1 MSITKKI
8 VAIGVVQLVIV
19 GGVLIGVTYR
29 ESRDEVIQQ
38 YVEKSRAI
46 VLAAES
52 TREEMGRKWHD
63 GIFTTAQLAGWARE
77 GRIDKVLSAVPVVT
91 AWNAAM
97 KKSDEGGYQ
106 MRVPKFE
113 PRNPKN
119 QPDAIE
125 ARVIRMFEENGV
137 AEHFEID
144 KEKNAIRYFR
154 PIRLTEEC
162 LHCHGDPKTS
172 MALWGNDRGV
182 DPTGGRME
190 NWKVGEVHG
199 AFEVIQSLEKA
210 DATIASA
217 AMRSIT
223 IVFLLVALAAVAFYQ
238 IIRRAVVRPVIAV
251 VDGLTMGAGQVAS
264 VAGQVSQ
271 AAQTLASGASEQA
284 ASLEET
290 SASMEEMSAMTRQ
303 NAANAVRVTELMA
316 AVDAGVKDSNRD
328 LDAMVSTMAAIGESS
343 QKVAKIIQTIDSLA
357 FQTNILA
364 LNAAVEAARAGD
376 AGMGFAVVADE
387 VRQLAVRS
395 AQAARDTTLLI
406 DEAAANA
413 ASGSQRVN
421 QMSAT
426 IARITE
432 SVGHAKGLVGEVNEA
447 TRQQADGVGQ
457 VGQALQQ
464 MERVTQSNAAAA
476 EEGAAASEQLTN
488 QAEESKALVDS
499 LRDLIGGGPV
509 AAATEHVEQAAP
521 APVVRHRR
529 AA

>member
-1 MSITKKI
+1 
-8 VAIGVVQLVIV
+8 
-19 GGVLIGVTYR
+19 
-29 ESRDEVIQQ
+29 
-38 YVEKSRAI
+38 
-46 VLAAES
+46 
-52 TREEMGRKWHD
+52 
-63 GIFTTAQLAGWARE
+63 
-77 GRIDKVLSAVPVVT
+77 DKVLSAVPVVT
-91 AWNAAM
+91 AWKAAM
-97 KKSDEGGYQ
+97 KKSEEGGYQ
-106 MRVPKFE
+106 MRVPKFK

-119 QPDAIE
+119 EPDAVE

-137 AEHFEID
+137 KEHFEID
-144 KEKNAIRYFR
+144 HEKNAIRYFR

-182 DPTGGRME
+182 DPTGGPME

-199 AFEVIQSLEKA
+199 AFEVIQSLEAA

-217 AMRSIT
+217 AMRSLT
-223 IVFLLVALAAVAFYQ
+223 IVVLLVALAGVAFYQ
-238 IIRRAVVRPVIAV
+238 VIRRAVVRPVFAV
-251 VDGLTMGAGQVAS
+251 VDGLAHGAGQVAT

-271 AAQTLASGASEQA
+271 SAQLLASGASEQA

-303 NAANAVRVTELMA
+303 NAENSARVTELMA
-316 AVDAGVKDSNRD
+316 AVDAGVQDSNRD
-328 LDAMVSTMAAIGESS
+328 LAAMVSTMEAIGESS
-343 QKVAKIIQTIDSLA
+343 TRVAKIIKTIDNLA

-364 LNAAVEAARAGD
+364 LNAAVEAARAGE

-395 AQAARDTTLLI
+395 AQAARDTTTLI
-406 DEAAANA
+406 EEAAANA
-413 ASGSQRVN
+413 TGGAARVS
-421 QMSAT
+421 QMSIT

-432 SVGHAKGLVGEVNEA
+432 TVGQAKNLVGDLNEA

-457 VGQALQQ
+457 VGQAVRQ

-488 QAEESKALVDS
+488 QAEETRALVDS
-499 LRDLIGGGPV
+499 LRALMGSGG
-509 AAATEHVEQAAP
+509 AESAP
-521 APVVRHRR
+521 SHIVTTTPAQPARIPR